1 MSCPAC
7 FGEDPFSGLPRW
19 RVSHVLSM
27 AALELC
33 HPLLLV
39 VLLKSYDTP
48 LRHPRCSV
56 PASQDPR
63 PTMIRF
69 LKVLS
74 LIGDHESMKV
84 FLTGATGYIGTA
96 VAERLLAAGHEL
108 TALARSESSLNKL
121 RAAGIS
127 PLRGDFAEPTTV
139 GRAATAADGVISL
152 ATTYDAAIDGP
163 AIDAILG
170 ALDGSNKPFIYTSGI
185 WSHGDTGGRVVDE
198 TAPAKPAELVAWRQ
212 AVEERVL
219 ASARRGIRSIVIR
232 PAIVYGRGA
241 GIPATFVESARK
253 EGAARFIG
261 TGKNRWPLVHV
272 DDLADLYLLALENA
286 PPGTLLLGVAG
297 PSRAV
302 SEMAAAASR
311 GAGAGGRTVATP
323 LEEARKS
330 MGAYADALALD
341 QQATGKR
348 AQELLGWKPHR
359 PDILQELERGSYVD
373 AGARV

>member
-1 MSCPAC
+1 M
-7 FGEDPFSGLPRW
+7 R
-19 RVSHVLSM
+19 
-27 AALELC
+27 
-33 HPLLLV
+33 
-39 VLLKSYDTP
+39 
-48 LRHPRCSV
+48 
-56 PASQDPR
+56 
-63 PTMIRF
+63 
-69 LKVLS
+69 
-74 LIGDHESMKV
+74 V

-121 RAAGIS
+121 QAAGIS

-139 GRAATAADGVISL
+139 GRAATTADGVISL

-163 AIDAILG
+163 AIDAILR

-198 TAPAKPAELVAWRQ
+198 TSPPKPAALVAWRQ

-232 PAIVYGRGA
+232 PAVVYGRGA

-253 EGAARFIG
+253 EGASRFIG
-261 TGKNRWPLVHV
+261 TGKNRWPQVHV
-272 DDLADLYLLALENA
+272 DDLADLYLLALEKA

-297 PSRAV
+297 PSRPV
-302 SEMAAAASR
+302 SEIAEAASR

-330 MGAYADALALD
+330 MGAYADALVLD

-348 AQELLGWKPHR
+348 AEELLGWKPHR
-359 PDILQELERGSYVD
+359 PDILQELERGSYAD
-373 AGARV
+373 AGVRV